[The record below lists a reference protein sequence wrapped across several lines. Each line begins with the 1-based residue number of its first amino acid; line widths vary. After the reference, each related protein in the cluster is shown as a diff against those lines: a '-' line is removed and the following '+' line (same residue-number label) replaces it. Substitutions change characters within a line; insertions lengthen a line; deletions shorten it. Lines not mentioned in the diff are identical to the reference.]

1 MVFLWRSRPARW
13 GIRALQDWRWKPIL
27 GLLAMGLLGYIRNRG
42 KRRSAWMNHDDHN
55 HNGNGFKRDRDRD
68 EDARRIDQLQREEM
82 RRYEQ
87 DLREL
92 ADA

>member
-1 MVFLWRSRPARW
+1 M
-13 GIRALQDWRWKPIL
+13 K
-27 GLLAMGLLGYIRNRG
+27 
-42 KRRSAWMNHDDHN
+42 HDDYK
-55 HNGNGFKRDRDRD
+55 HNGNGFKREKDRG
-68 EDARRIDQLQREEM
+68 EDARRVDELQREQM

>member
-1 MVFLWRSRPARW
+1 
-13 GIRALQDWRWKPIL
+13 
-27 GLLAMGLLGYIRNRG
+27 MGLLGYIRNGG
-42 KRRSAWMNHDDHN
+42 KRRSAWMKHDDYK
-55 HNGNGFKRDRDRD
+55 HNGNGFKREKDRG
-68 EDARRIDQLQREEM
+68 EDARRVDELQREQM

>member
-1 MVFLWRSRPARW
+1 
-13 GIRALQDWRWKPIL
+13 
-27 GLLAMGLLGYIRNRG
+27 
-42 KRRSAWMNHDDHN
+42 MNHDDHN